1 MKWRMQNK
9 QKKNFDKLVDKG
21 ERENKYWLI
30 DEIVRKDFLVK
41 KWLDYISPSKF
52 HFPEKQKLYSI
63 VCF

>member
-1 MKWRMQNK
+1 MQNK

-41 KWLDYISPSKF
+41 R
-52 HFPEKQKLYSI
+52 
-63 VCF
+63 